1 VRKSLWLVI
10 LALLVTASAFAQ
22 HQFVYTNDNASPATT
37 GSPNTVSAFRANS
50 DGSLTLLAGSPFA
63 TGGNGSNG
71 GTISA
76 NDIAI
81 VPRTSSLSL
90 LYAVNQGDGTISAFT
105 INPGTGNLTLLA
117 GSPFLID
124 GLSGDFSIAPSPNG
138 AFLFATDDS
147 TTVIRAYSISATG
160 TLSEIPGSPFQ
171 TGNSWLGLKVTANG
185 RFLLSG
191 ETSGNGGVGV
201 FSIGPNGSLL
211 AVSGSPFAGSGP
223 SSGVTV
229 NCSGSLA
236 FHIDNQQ
243 AIDVYNMSSN
253 GSLNPVAGSP
263 FQTVTGFNAGLT
275 LSPNNQFLFVTDPFG
290 NNGASDISSFAVG
303 SGGALTPAPGSPY
316 PALFGPGG
324 VAATTTSSDGK
335 YLYSYGFVF
344 AQVDVQRM
352 AANGSLTEVGDFITT
367 GQGAAGSGMG
377 IATFPPPVCASH

>member
-10 LALLVTASAFAQ
+10 FALLIAASAFAQ

-37 GSPNTVSAFRANS
+37 GAPNTVSAFRANS

-71 GTISA
+71 GSISA
-76 NDIAI
+76 DDIAI

-138 AFLFATDDS
+138 AFLFVTDDS
-147 TTVIRAYSISATG
+147 ATVIRAYSISATG
-160 TLSEIPGSPFQ
+160 TLSEIHGSPFQ
-171 TGNSWLGLKVTANG
+171 TGNSWRGLKVTANG
-185 RFLLSG
+185 RFLLAG

-201 FSIGPNGSLL
+201 FSIGSNGSLR

-253 GSLNPVAGSP
+253 GSLKPVAGSP

-290 NNGASDISSFAVG
+290 NNGASDISSFVVG
-303 SGGALTPAPGSPY
+303 NGGALTPAPGSPY

-324 VAATTTSSDGK
+324 VAATTTSNDGK
-335 YLYSYGFVF
+335 YLYSYGFVY
-344 AQVDVQRM
+344 AQVDVQRI
-352 AANGSLTEVGDFITT
+352 APNGSLTEVGDFITT

-377 IATFPPPVCASH
+377 IATFPAPVCVSH